1 MGGGREGEREVQQ
14 HHYTITTCTSW
25 QCTSELP
32 GLQIMMSKQNIL
44 VALCV
49 LFWNYNS
56 WSLNS
61 RVKNVHSLPHYYKN
75 FNQKNYKNSSTQQSS
90 QHTCTYYH
98 QTTGI
103 LHYSCTIHVVHNHL
117 KIPHFY
123 DTKRR
128 PLRHILRCICTWTLQ
143 VYYAA
148 QCTCILL
155 CTTLYYTTW
164 GIYRVLFKVQ
174 SSVKLGGIPGKTG
187 AMQLYITT
195 TRLEWPHCLTTCSR
209 VAHNQTKTCTC
220 TCTCIWMYARHWAL
234 QSQCTYMYMYINIVL
249 IHIIIVLK
257 SYVYR

>member
-1 MGGGREGEREVQQ
+1 MILCKIAMRRRREWREGEGEGGRERERERGAATSLY
-14 HHYTITTCTSW
+14 HYYMYIL

-32 GLQIMMSKQNIL
+32 GFQIMMSKQNIL

-56 WSLNS
+56 WNLNS

-128 PLRHILRCICTWTLQ
+128 PLRHILRCIYTWTLQ
-143 VYYAA
+143 VHVYIMLHNVYCYVQHYTILPGESIGCYLRYKVQSNLAESPGRLEP
-148 QCTCILL
+148 CSCILL
-155 CTTLYYTTW
+155 L
-164 GIYRVLFKVQ
+164 
-174 SSVKLGGIPGKTG
+174 LGLNG
-187 AMQLYITT
+187 
-195 TRLEWPHCLTTCSR
+195 LT
-209 VAHNQTKTCTC
+209 V
-220 TCTCIWMYARHWAL
+220 
-234 QSQCTYMYMYINIVL
+234 
-249 IHIIIVLK
+249 
-257 SYVYR
+257 